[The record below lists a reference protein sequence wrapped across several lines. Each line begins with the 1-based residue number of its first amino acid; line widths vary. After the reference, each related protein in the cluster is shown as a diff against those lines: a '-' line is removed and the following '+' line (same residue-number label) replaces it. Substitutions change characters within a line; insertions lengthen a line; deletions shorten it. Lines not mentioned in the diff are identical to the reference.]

1 MSFALAFCIASAI
14 ARSVPQSAG
23 RASGRSGRC
32 CGRRCNEQSTVF
44 HSRELSGPGRRQR
57 SKGQPTGDLFA
68 SPAGVENA
76 WPRSWAWPL
85 RQGGILHARRLERGQ
100 AGDRPVPAACAFSN
114 DDRSLLARLL
124 HSLEP
129 SAARQRD
136 FRLEQKQSKQNALA
150 AEMYA
155 FREKEPLWRTSV
167 RRSPSLI
174 SVEDGVAAAGG
185 MPYR

>member
-1 MSFALAFCIASAI
+1 MSFALAFCVASAI

-57 SKGQPTGDLFA
+57 SKGQTDRGPVRSPCGGRKCVATKLGLAA
-68 SPAGVENA
+68 SAGRHP
-76 WPRSWAWPL
+76 PRSPPRA
-85 RQGGILHARRLERGQ
+85 GQ
-100 AGDRPVPAACAFSN
+100 AGDRPLPAVSAFSN

-136 FRLEQKQSKQNALA
+136 FRPEQKQWKQNALA
-150 AEMYA
+150 AGMYA

-174 SVEDGVAAAGG
+174 SVEDGVAAAGS